1 VGAGTIRSVEFKREI
16 ALENIIKKRFIE
28 FACVLTISLFVG
40 ILIGVIQGWFAFADA
55 REYRP
60 GMALVAG
67 AVGAEFAIVLGP
79 ILYYALLRDRIDW
92 RSGSIGI
99 SVCLL
104 LGSLAAWWL
113 ARKSEAGWLS
123 AFITPIL
130 TIVVSLFIRVYANA
144 ARRLV

>member
-1 VGAGTIRSVEFKREI
+1 LENTFKKRLIEI
-16 ALENIIKKRFIE
+16 AS
-28 FACVLTISLFVG
+28 VLTISLIVG
-40 ILIGVIQGWFAFADA
+40 IVIGVIQGWFAFADA
-55 REYRP
+55 QEYRP
-60 GMALVAG
+60 GMTLVAG

-79 ILYYALLRDRIDW
+79 LLYYALLRKRIDW

-123 AFITPIL
+123 VFITPIL
-130 TIVVSLFIRVYANA
+130 AIVISFFIRVYANA
-144 ARRLV
+144 ARRLA